1 MDADANPVTPA
12 QYRVTGLPTMN
23 LYYKG
28 EVVRSIV
35 GVRPKSAI
43 LSELEEHASLVLT
56 AHKKPGDDTPGLLI
70 ALSICRLVDLVL
82 LGVHQVHDPLEVVEG
97 RELDGD
103 LPLDRPRSTLT
114 LVS

>member
-1 MDADANPVTPA
+1 LTIVKMDADANPVTPA

-43 LSELEEHASLVLT
+43 LTELSEHT
-56 AHKKPGDDTPGLLI
+56 A
-70 ALSICRLVDLVL
+70 
-82 LGVHQVHDPLEVVEG
+82 
-97 RELDGD
+97 
-103 LPLDRPRSTLT
+103 
-114 LVS
+114 